1 MIDSKDRAAED
12 APANQGT
19 TTDENADAA
28 ANQDGHSNA
37 KDAAA
42 VSDAR
47 KAAKAPVPERYR
59 HFKHLPP
66 RSHQWIEKNCGT
78 WVLDAM
84 RNYLLDP
91 DRVFPDWGTR
101 FAVTLKDIGRDEVE
115 RMGEAEVL
123 YDYVMTSPFWE
134 INYQIRKRLMAS
146 KPQRKRKPTGRGK
159 GPHKSRSTEAK
170 AATTESTPEA
180 EQKAGQKAEQMAEQ
194 KAEHQAEPEQR
205 PVMAEPEPTTPV
217 KS

>member
-1 MIDSKDRAAED
+1 MIDPKDRAAAD
-12 APANQGT
+12 APANPASDT
-19 TTDENADAA
+19 KDSADAHGSSARGSDDGKA
-28 ANQDGHSNA
+28 A
-37 KDAAA
+37 
-42 VSDAR
+42 

-146 KPQRKRKPTGRGK
+146 KPQRKRKPAGRGK
-159 GPHKSRSTEAK
+159 SSGKSRSGDRPTKADTQAKQEA
-170 AATTESTPEA
+170 
-180 EQKAGQKAEQMAEQ
+180 Q
-194 KAEHQAEPEQR
+194 HQAQQEAQHQAQQEAQHQAQPEQS

>member
-1 MIDSKDRAAED
+1 MIDSKDRAAAD
-12 APANQGT
+12 APANPASDT
-19 TTDENADAA
+19 KDSAD
-28 ANQDGHSNA
+28 
-37 KDAAA
+37 AA
-42 VSDAR
+42 VSDAAKPA

-146 KPQRKRKPTGRGK
+146 KPQRKRKPAGRGK
-159 GPHKSRSTEAK
+159 SSGKSRSGDRPT
-170 AATTESTPEA
+170 
-180 EQKAGQKAEQMAEQ
+180 KAETKADTQAETHAVT
-194 KAEHQAEPEQR
+194 KAKHQAQQEAQHQAQPEQS